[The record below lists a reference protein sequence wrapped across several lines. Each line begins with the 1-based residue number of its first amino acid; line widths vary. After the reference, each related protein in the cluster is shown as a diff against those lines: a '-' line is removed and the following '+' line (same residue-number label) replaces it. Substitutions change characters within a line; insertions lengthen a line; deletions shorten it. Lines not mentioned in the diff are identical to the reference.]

1 MSFIKRKRK
10 KVVVTKAW
18 PWTMLLQLQTFCC
31 GETRRKH
38 LHISL
43 LFFCC
48 FTGFFFL
55 GELSSHLRPRF
66 CCWSVLSFLDL
77 ALYHQR
83 CKHRCPWRLNWIILC
98 FYWILYLFF
107 LNCKSFHYL
116 FLGFFFWA
124 PPRPPKKKKN
134 KKKECDFIVCF
145 CSLFFPLIWLCS
157 IFCMARPLRSIS
169 QSSFF

>member
-1 MSFIKRKRK
+1 
-10 KVVVTKAW
+10 
-18 PWTMLLQLQTFCC
+18 MLLQLQTFCC

-116 FLGFFFWA
+116 FLGFFFFER
-124 PPRPPKKKKN
+124 PPAPPKKKKQ
-134 KKKECDFIVCF
+134 KKGMWLY
-145 CSLFFPLIWLCS
+145 SLFLFSLFSPNLVMFNLLHGQTLKINISLPSFKCATFFF
-157 IFCMARPLRSIS
+157 IFFYLGGGG
-169 QSSFF
+169 

>member
-1 MSFIKRKRK
+1 MSNYTTRQRKWTQLKHILMVHAWNLCPNIIKRWLCSCHLSKKKK

-66 CCWSVLSFLDL
+66 CCWLVLSFMDL

-83 CKHRCPWRLNWIILC
+83 CKHRCPWKLGWIIIAYYFTLWS
-98 FYWILYLFF
+98 FIQSNFF
-107 LNCKSFHYL
+107 ELLIITSMCI
-116 FLGFFFWA
+116 GF
-124 PPRPPKKKKN
+124 
-134 KKKECDFIVCF
+134 
-145 CSLFFPLIWLCS
+145 
-157 IFCMARPLRSIS
+157 
-169 QSSFF
+169 